1 MVWRAIKKNAAS
13 PHEFRSGRH
22 NDELVA
28 HYEQLRKDA
37 LSPAAARRSPA
48 PGLALFLRKGMV
60 AWMRAWSTCMPDTD
74 AEVTSPA
81 DAVPPCPQD
90 IRAQLAV
97 LLAGL
102 ILGQQLEATI

>member
-1 MVWRAIKKNAAS
+1 VIKKNDGS
-13 PHEFRSGRH
+13 PNDFSSGQR

-37 LSPAAARRSPA
+37 LSTGADCSPA
-48 PGLALFLRKGMV
+48 PGLVLFLRKGMI
-60 AWMRAWSTCMPDTD
+60 AWMRAWSPCMQHAA
-74 AEVTSPA
+74 AEIAPPPA
-81 DAVPPCPQD
+81 TAPSCPHD

-102 ILGQQLEATI
+102 ILGQQLEATT